1 MTDRHITRIYVRRY
15 SDTGQ
20 IVAYVDWANGSRTEA
35 TLRTFDIGHNRQAV
49 TFGTH
54 MHALFASAKAA
65 GLRLQRE
72 TW

>member
-1 MTDRHITRIYVRRY
+1 MTDRTIKRAYVRRY

-20 IVAYVDWANGSRTEA
+20 IVAYVEWANGSRTES
-35 TLRTFDIGHNRQAV
+35 TLRRFDIGRGRIAV

-54 MHALFASAKAA
+54 MHQLFARAKAA
-65 GLRLQRE
+65 GLTLQRE